1 MYLAKDK
8 RGHREIPRIS
18 KNSKTKVTEIQPNVI
33 NINIIKMEMALSH
46 VESFVEDLKQNPF
59 ISSHKGN
66 LGKVKW
72 HSNTEYKRL
81 GVSIL
86 KLKK

>member
-1 MYLAKDK
+1 
-8 RGHREIPRIS
+8 
-18 KNSKTKVTEIQPNVI
+18 
-33 NINIIKMEMALSH
+33 MEMALSH
-46 VESFVEDLKQNPF
+46 VESFVKDLKQNPL
-59 ISSHKGN
+59 ISLYKGN

-72 HSNTEYKRL
+72 HSNIEYKSL